1 MLLAYIKYG
10 SEYPF
15 GSEQEPFANDAR
27 HSRRCVMNAPQRS
40 SDPHIAI
47 VQLMND
53 LRQFLDPIGDVV
65 GRSRDAGV
73 NGALI
78 EAQSFLKEAV
88 ASLSRAA
95 QLSMPKRFDA

>member
-1 MLLAYIKYG
+1 
-10 SEYPF
+10 
-15 GSEQEPFANDAR
+15 
-27 HSRRCVMNAPQRS
+27 
-40 SDPHIAI
+40 
-47 VQLMND
+47 MND
-53 LRQFLDPIGDVV
+53 LRQFLDPIGGVV

-95 QLSMPKRFDA
+95 QLSRPKQFDA

>member
-1 MLLAYIKYG
+1 
-10 SEYPF
+10 
-15 GSEQEPFANDAR
+15 
-27 HSRRCVMNAPQRS
+27 
-40 SDPHIAI
+40 
-47 VQLMND
+47 MND